1 MPKIPDDKETQE
13 IIDEMKAEGLPLL
26 GDEER
31 EDDEE
36 PKEPKE
42 PKTPEEPKEPKEEPT
57 DPQNPQEPKEPKE
70 PEEPKDPNAAKVE
83 RPAQFMPLAKF
94 NDQKAK
100 WEEQKQI
107 EIEQVRRETA
117 AEYETKIQELSGKP
131 ASAKLDDEIAK
142 FAEERGLDEELVK
155 GIIDLV
161 RNSTQ
166 QSTIDPKVQSVIS
179 DLVKEKEYKDTLAQH
194 ESLFNEEVANF
205 QKEYPDEPISSIKD
219 KLHDLAFSE
228 GFNTKSLYEIYFR
241 HYKPS
246 VEKKKTFEPSKGG
259 VSRTQPVDP
268 NRVMEDPDAINN
280 LSDEE
285 FDKMSEELGRKHTL
299 KIRRAPK

>member
-1 MPKIPDDKETQE
+1 MSKPDKETQE

-26 GDEER
+26 GEE
-31 EDDEE
+31 EKEEEELEE
-36 PKEPKE
+36 PEE
-42 PKTPEEPKEPKEEPT
+42 PKTPEEPKEPKEAELT
-57 DPQNPQEPKEPKE
+57 DPQTPKE
-70 PEEPKDPNAAKVE
+70 PEEPKEPKDPNAAQVE

-100 WEEQKQI
+100 WEEQKKA
-107 EIEQVRRETA
+107 EIEKVRQETA

-142 FAEERGLDEELVK
+142 FAEEKGLDEELIK
-155 GIIDLV
+155 GIVGLV
-161 RNSTQ
+161 RNTQ
-166 QSTIDPKVQSVIS
+166 QSSMDPKVQSVITE
-179 DLVKEKEYKDTLAQH
+179 LVKEKEYNATLAQH
-194 ESLFNEEVANF
+194 ENLFNDEIANL
-205 QKEYPDEPISSIKD
+205 QKDYPDEPISSIKE
-219 KLHDLAFSE
+219 KLHALAFSE
-228 GFNTKSLYEIYFR
+228 GYNTKSLFEIYFR

-268 NRVMEDPDAINN
+268 NKVMEDPNAINN

-285 FDKMSEELGRKHTL
+285 FDKMSEELGQKRTL
-299 KIRRAPK
+299 KIRRSPK

>member
-1 MPKIPDDKETQE
+1 MSKPDKETQE

-26 GDEER
+26 GEE
-31 EDDEE
+31 EKEEEELEE
-36 PKEPKE
+36 PEE
-42 PKTPEEPKEPKEEPT
+42 PKTPEEPKEPEEAEPT
-57 DPQNPQEPKEPKE
+57 DPLSPKE

-100 WEEQKQI
+100 WEEQKQA

-142 FAEERGLDEELVK
+142 FAEEKGLDEELIK
-155 GIIDLV
+155 GIVGLV
-161 RNSTQ
+161 RNTQ
-166 QSTIDPKVQSVIS
+166 QSSIDPNVQSVIS
-179 DLVKEKEYKDTLAQH
+179 ELVKEKEYKETIAKH
-194 ESLFNEEVANF
+194 ESLFEEELSNL
-205 QKEYPDEPISSIKD
+205 QKDYPDESISSIKD
-219 KLHDLAFSE
+219 KLKELAFSE
-228 GFNTKSLYEIYFR
+228 GYNTKSLFEIYFR

-259 VSRTQPVDP
+259 VSRTQPIDH
-268 NRVMEDPDAINN
+268 NKVMEDPNAINN

-285 FDKMSEELGRKHTL
+285 FDKMSEELGQKRTL
-299 KIRRAPK
+299 KIRRNAK